1 MMINDFSPYV
11 DRLRSSGLRPTK
23 QRLTICKI
31 LFDRKDTFHFTID
44 KLKKKIE
51 KNTKSKISLATV
63 YNTVHAFK
71 NNGYLKE
78 ISLQGNKTFFDT
90 NSKSH
95 HHFYDQDTGDLVDI
109 KNEDIILGKLP
120 STPQGKK
127 IKEIEVTVS
136 IANNSHNH
144 KKSFKKLY

>member
-1 MMINDFSPYV
+1 MMLNDFLPYI

-51 KNTKSKISLATV
+51 KSTKSKISLATV
-63 YNTVHAFK
+63 YNTVRAFK

-109 KNEDIILGKLP
+109 KNEDIILSKLP
-120 STPQGKK
+120 STPKGKK

-136 IANNSHNH
+136 IANNSHNQ
-144 KKSFKKLY
+144 KK

>member
-1 MMINDFSPYV
+1 MTDFKQYI

-31 LFDRKDTFHFTID
+31 LFDRKETFHFTID

-51 KNTKSKISLATV
+51 KNTKSKVSLATL
-63 YNTVHAFK
+63 YNTIHAFK

-90 NSKSH
+90 NSTNH
-95 HHFYDQDTGDLVDI
+95 HHFYDQDTGDLMDI
-109 KNEDIILGKLP
+109 KNDEISVSKLP
-120 STPQGKK
+120 SAPKGKK

-136 IANNSHNH
+136 IANSNHNQ
-144 KKSFKKLY
+144 KK

>member
-1 MMINDFSPYV
+1 MMLNDFAPYV

-109 KNEDIILGKLP
+109 KNEDIILSKLP
-120 STPQGKK
+120 STPKGKK

-136 IANNSHNH
+136 IANNSHNQ
-144 KKSFKKLY
+144 KK

>member
-1 MMINDFSPYV
+1 MINDFKPHI

-23 QRLTICKI
+23 QRLAICKL

-78 ISLQGNKTFFDT
+78 ISLKGNKTFFDT

-95 HHFYDQDTGDLVDI
+95 HHFYDQESGDLIDI
-109 KNEDIILGKLP
+109 KNEDIYISKLP
-120 STPQGKK
+120 TAPKGKK
-127 IKEIEVTVS
+127 ISWVEVTVS
-136 IANNSHNH
+136 VANNNHNQ
-144 KKSFKKLY
+144 KK

>member
-109 KNEDIILGKLP
+109 KNEDIILSKLP
-120 STPQGKK
+120 STPKGKK
-127 IKEIEVTVS
+127 IKEIEVTVR
-136 IANNSHNH
+136 IANNSHNQ
-144 KKSFKKLY
+144 KK

>member
-1 MMINDFSPYV
+1 MMINDFLPYV

-109 KNEDIILGKLP
+109 KNEDIILSKLP
-120 STPQGKK
+120 STPKGKK
-127 IKEIEVTVS
+127 IKDIEVTVS
-136 IANNSHNH
+136 IASNSHNH

>member
-51 KNTKSKISLATV
+51 KSTKNKISLATV
-63 YNTVHAFK
+63 YNTVNAFK

-109 KNEDIILGKLP
+109 KNEDIILSKLP
-120 STPQGKK
+120 STPKGKK

-136 IANNSHNH
+136 IANNSHNQ
-144 KKSFKKLY
+144 KK

>member
-1 MMINDFSPYV
+1 MINAFKPYIN
-11 DRLRSSGLRPTK
+11 RLRSSGLRPTK
-23 QRLTICKI
+23 QRLTICKV

-51 KNTKSKISLATV
+51 KSTKTKISLATV

-90 NSKSH
+90 NSTTH
-95 HHFYDQDTGDLVDI
+95 HHFYDKDTGDLTDI
-109 KNEDIILGKLP
+109 KNENIHVSKFP
-120 STPQGKK
+120 SAPKGKK
-127 IKEIEVTVS
+127 IKEIEITVS
-136 IANNSHNH
+136 VANSNHNQKNS
-144 KKSFKKLY
+144 

>member
-51 KNTKSKISLATV
+51 KSTRSKISLATV
-63 YNTVHAFK
+63 YNTVNAFK

-109 KNEDIILGKLP
+109 KNEDIILSKLP
-120 STPQGKK
+120 STPKGKK

-136 IANNSHNH
+136 IANNSHNQ
-144 KKSFKKLY
+144 KK

>member
-11 DRLRSSGLRPTK
+11 DRLRLSGLRPTK

-31 LFDRKDTFHFTID
+31 LFDKKDTFHFTID

-63 YNTVHAFK
+63 YNTVHAFR

-90 NSKSH
+90 NAKNH
-95 HHFYDQDTGDLVDI
+95 HHFYDQDTGDLFDI
-109 KNEDIILGKLP
+109 KNEDIILSKLP
-120 STPQGKK
+120 LTPKGKK

-136 IANNSHNH
+136 IANNSHNQ
-144 KKSFKKLY
+144 KK

>member
-1 MMINDFSPYV
+1 MLNDFSPYV

-51 KNTKSKISLATV
+51 KSTKSKISLATV

-95 HHFYDQDTGDLVDI
+95 HHFYDQDTGDLIDI
-109 KNEDIILGKLP
+109 KNEDIILSKLP
-120 STPQGKK
+120 STPKGKK

-136 IANNSHNH
+136 IANNSHNQ
-144 KKSFKKLY
+144 KK

>member
-1 MMINDFSPYV
+1 MEQFKFYKE
-11 DRLRSSGLRPTK
+11 RLRASGLRPTK
-23 QRLTICKI
+23 QRLAICKI
-31 LFDRKDTFHFTID
+31 LFDRKETFHFTID

-51 KNTKSKISLATV
+51 KNTKNKISLATV

-109 KNEDIILGKLP
+109 KNEDIILSKLP
-120 STPQGKK
+120 STPKGKK

-136 IANNSHNH
+136 IANNSHNQ
-144 KKSFKKLY
+144 KK

>member
-1 MMINDFSPYV
+1 MINDLTPYIN
-11 DRLRSSGLRPTK
+11 RLRSSGLRPTK
-23 QRLTICKI
+23 QRLTICKV

-90 NSKSH
+90 NSKNH
-95 HHFYDQDTGDLVDI
+95 HHFYDQDTGDLLDI
-109 KNEDIILGKLP
+109 KNEDIILSKLP
-120 STPQGKK
+120 STPKGKK
-127 IKEIEVTVS
+127 IKKIEVTVS
-136 IANNSHNH
+136 IANHSHN
-144 KKSFKKLY
+144 KKK

>member
-51 KNTKSKISLATV
+51 KSTKSKISLATV

-71 NNGYLKE
+71 NNGYLTE

-109 KNEDIILGKLP
+109 KNEDIILSKLP
-120 STPQGKK
+120 LTPKGKK

-136 IANNSHNH
+136 IANNSHNQ
-144 KKSFKKLY
+144 KK

>member
-23 QRLTICKI
+23 QRLTICRI

-109 KNEDIILGKLP
+109 KNEDIILSKLP
-120 STPQGKK
+120 STPKGKK

-136 IANNSHNH
+136 IANNSHNQ
-144 KKSFKKLY
+144 KK

>member
-1 MMINDFSPYV
+1 MLNDFKHHI

-23 QRLTICKI
+23 QRLTICKV

-63 YNTVHAFK
+63 YNTVYAFK

-90 NSKSH
+90 NSTTH
-95 HHFYDQDTGDLVDI
+95 HHFYDQDTGDLMDI
-109 KNEDIILGKLP
+109 KNEDIFLNKLP
-120 STPQGKK
+120 LAPKGKK
-127 IKEIEVTVS
+127 IKNIEVTIS
-136 IANNSHNH
+136 LANNNHNQ
-144 KKSFKKLY
+144 KYKNN